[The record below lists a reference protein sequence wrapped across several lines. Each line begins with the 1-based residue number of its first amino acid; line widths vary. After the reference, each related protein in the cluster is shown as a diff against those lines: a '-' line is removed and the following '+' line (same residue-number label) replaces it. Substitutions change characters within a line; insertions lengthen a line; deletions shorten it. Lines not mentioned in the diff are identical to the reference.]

1 MLKVYFLHCRT
12 LHGIPALVELVNND
26 IPEVHR
32 AACGALRNL
41 SYGKANDENKRAIKN
56 AGGIPALVRLLRKSP
71 DNDVRELVT
80 GILWNLS
87 SCQVSDFLSEL

>member
-1 MLKVYFLHCRT
+1 MLTATCEQSRERVSS
-12 LHGIPALVELVNND
+12 GIHLLT
-26 IPEVHR
+26 
-32 AACGALRNL
+32 CL
-41 SYGKANDENKRAIKN
+41 SDLQREIKN

-87 SCQVSDFLSEL
+87 SCQVRLPPRCCEES